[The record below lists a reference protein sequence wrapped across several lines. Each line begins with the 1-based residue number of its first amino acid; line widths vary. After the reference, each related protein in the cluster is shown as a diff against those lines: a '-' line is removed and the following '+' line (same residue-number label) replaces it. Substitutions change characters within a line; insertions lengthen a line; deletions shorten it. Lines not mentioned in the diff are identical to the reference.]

1 MMILTTPLAVFAVV
15 ACVEGF
21 DFAFGGGVELR
32 YDLLTEAPLIQTAFM
47 PGPGLFGRQ
56 ACPSGY
62 VTHLCKNLL
71 VEPFIYISRLTLTF

>member
-32 YDLLTEAPLIQTAFM
+32 YDLLTEAPLIHAGAGTVWEA
-47 PGPGLFGRQ
+47 GLSVG
-56 ACPSGY
+56 
-62 VTHLCKNLL
+62 LCD
-71 VEPFIYISRLTLTF
+71 TFV